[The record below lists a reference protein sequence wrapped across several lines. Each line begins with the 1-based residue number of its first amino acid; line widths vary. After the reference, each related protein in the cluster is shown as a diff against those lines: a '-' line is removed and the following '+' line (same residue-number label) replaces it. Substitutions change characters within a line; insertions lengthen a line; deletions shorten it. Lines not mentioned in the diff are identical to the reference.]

1 MRYLYYII
9 IILLVLS
16 AAIGYEVIPRRIS
29 AKNAALIINDQVI
42 TTDEFTR
49 LYSSRSSN
57 IKDESD
63 FTNTLIT
70 RELLIQESQKEGI
83 DKEESFR
90 SSIQN
95 FYEQSLIK
103 LLLDRKFSSLQISIS
118 EEELK
123 SYISLLKSNL
133 LLTIFS
139 FDDLAAAQKN
149 EYRDGESK
157 TINFEDLSKEIRSS
171 VTALKKGQM
180 TGPIKMGDKY
190 VVIRLDRIENAES
203 GATPVSAGEKDRIT
217 KMLIEEKKEKIIN
230 NWVTDLREKASI
242 RILLHRGN

>member
-9 IILLVLS
+9 IILVVLS
-16 AAIGYEVIPRRIS
+16 AVIGYEVIPHRIS

-42 TTDEFTR
+42 TTEEFSR

-63 FTNTLIT
+63 FINTLIT

-103 LLLDRKFSSLQISIS
+103 LLLDRKFASLQISIS

-123 SYISLLKSNL
+123 SYLSLLKSNL

-171 VTALKKGQM
+171 VTSLKKGQM
-180 TGPIKMGDKY
+180 TGPIKMGAKY
-190 VVIRLDRIENAES
+190 VVIRLDGIENAES
-203 GATPVSAGEKDRIT
+203 AATPVSAGEKDRIT
-217 KMLIEEKKEKIIN
+217 RMLIEEKKEKIIN

-242 RILLHRGN
+242 RILLRKGN